1 MAGIADLNVRI
12 GASVRDFERGM
23 QQVERRIARFQRT
36 FENIGTNLTQ
46 SLTLPLVALG
56 TASVQAFGDFE
67 SLERAFAAVAA
78 EGTNVAEEIERLRK
92 VAEAPGLGFNEAVQ
106 ASTRLQAVGIS
117 ARQAEEI
124 ITQYGNAVARSGG
137 GAEAFDGAILALTQ
151 VASKGKISAEEINQL
166 NERIFEIRPALQAAF
181 GTADSEELQK
191 LGISSQEFIARTTAE
206 FAKLER
212 VQGGLSNSFENLRDS
227 LRTSLSELGRTIST
241 SLNLTGIFQ
250 RLASG
255 VQDAVDRFKA
265 LSPEAQAFIVKAL
278 AATVAIGPLL
288 IGIAKIAS
296 LGTLATQGATLLAKS
311 FGVVAVTLG
320 PVGIA
325 LAAIG
330 VIIAAIVKNYRE
342 LNPTVDTY
350 NDYLSENTKQLIG
363 QKSELNNLFVAL
375 NDSNTSQ
382 ETRSRLIN
390 EINSK
395 YKDYLPQLIKEGD
408 NIDRI
413 KIAQAAAN
421 TEFEKKIRLAAL
433 EGVLEKQRERLVE
446 LATQQYEIET
456 KLARQREVIA
466 KGTRNLITSDASYG
480 TTAATNTTTNI
491 QLAASLRDL
500 EKRLQNVKAAQNEL
514 TNASRQTQAALDK
527 TLGSVSRTTS
537 GGGGGTDKSPEA
549 LALEARI
556 KQLEASLRTSQR
568 GAGTTTTPSPATAAP
583 REFFDI
589 PLLQTLDLTT
599 QAVAATTL
607 SLGASFD
614 QAQAAAARFRETL
627 LSIQQPK
634 TIVEGL
640 GDATLAAASAFADL
654 AAQGETNLRKLGNAA
669 LQAARQ
675 TISAFIKEGVTGI
688 VSNILKGPIG
698 KALGP
703 LAVPIAGAA
712 GGAAALLFNTLVN
725 KISPPKLAKGGLAYA
740 PTLATVGD
748 NPNARVD
755 PEVIAPLSKLR
766 SLLDGAGG
774 GGMVAEARISGN
786 DLLLLV
792 ERAQLRQNRV
802 R

>member
-46 SLTLPLVALG
+46 SLSLPLAALG

-191 LGISSQEFIARTTAE
+191 LGISAEEFIARTTAE

-212 VQGGLSNSFENLRDS
+212 VQGGLANSFENLRDS
-227 LRTSLSELGRTIST
+227 LRTSLSEFGRAINQ
-241 SLNLTGIFQ
+241 SLNLSGLFE
-250 RLASG
+250 RLAAS
-255 VQDAVDRFKA
+255 VQSAVDGFKL
-265 LSPEAQAFIVKAL
+265 LSPETQALIVKVL

-288 IGIAKIAS
+288 LGIAKLAS
-296 LGTLATQGATLLAKS
+296 LGTLATQGLSLIGGSIAKLA
-311 FGVVAVTLG
+311 VLLG
-320 PVGIA
+320 PTG
-325 LAAIG
+325 LAIG
-330 VIIAAIVKNYRE
+330 AVVIGITALVSKYRE

-350 NDYLSENTKQLIG
+350 NDYLSENTRQLIG
-363 QKSELNNLFVAL
+363 QKSELNGLFTAL
-375 NDSNTSQ
+375 TDSNTSQ
-382 ETRSRLIN
+382 ETRGRLIA

-408 NIDRI
+408 SIDRI

-433 EGVLEKQRERLVE
+433 EGVLEKQKEKLVQLAEEEYRLEVQLANAKKQTAEANKQLFSGLVAGGAAGDRQINSAVNQVSALEE
-446 LATQQYEIET
+446 LRR
-456 KLARQREVIA
+456 KLANV
-466 KGTRNLITSDASYG
+466 
-480 TTAATNTTTNI
+480 
-491 QLAASLRDL
+491 RD
-500 EKRLQNVKAAQNEL
+500 AQNQL
-514 TNASRQTQAALDK
+514 TDAAKNTQSALDK
-527 TLGSVSRTTS
+527 TLGTLT
-537 GGGGGTDKSPEA
+537 
-549 LALEARI
+549 
-556 KQLEASLRTSQR
+556 RTSQV
-568 GAGTTTTPSPATAAP
+568 TPPPTPPPPAPRTPTAAGQRP
-583 REFFDI
+583 STASAAPQSREAR
-589 PLLQTLDLTT
+589 PTLD
-599 QAVAATTL
+599 ATTL
-607 SLGASFD
+607 NGIALAMQNVTSQTDILTEAFARARAAGEGVIQSLANF
-614 QAQAAAARFRETL
+614 QAPSEL
-627 LSIQQPK
+627 L
-634 TIVEGL
+634 VAL
-640 GDATLAAASAFADL
+640 GDATIAASNAFADL
-654 AAQGETNLRKLGNAA
+654 AAQGETSLKKLGQAA

-675 TISAFIKEGVTGI
+675 IISAYIREGVAGI
-688 VSNILKGPIG
+688 VKNILAGPTG

-703 LAVPIAGAA
+703 IALAVAGAA
-712 GGAAALLFNTLVN
+712 GGAAALLFNTLLN
-725 KISPPKLAKGGLAYA
+725 KVTVPKLAKGGLAYA

-774 GGMVAEARISGN
+774 GNMIAEARISGN

>member
-46 SLTLPLVALG
+46 SLTLPLAALG

-191 LGISSQEFIARTTAE
+191 LGISAEEFIARTTAE

-212 VQGGLSNSFENLRDS
+212 VQGGLANSFENLRDS
-227 LRTSLSELGRTIST
+227 LRTSLSELGRAIST
-241 SLNLTGIFQ
+241 SLNLTGILEN
-250 RLASG
+250 LASS
-255 VQDAVDRFKA
+255 VQSAVDRFKS
-265 LSPEAQAFIVKAL
+265 LSPETQAFIVKAL

-288 IGIAKIAS
+288 LGIAKLAS
-296 LGTLATQGATLLAKS
+296 LGTLATQGLSLIGGSIAKLA
-311 FGVVAVTLG
+311 VLLG
-320 PVGIA
+320 PTGLAIGAVVVGITA
-325 LAAIG
+325 LVA
-330 VIIAAIVKNYRE
+330 KYRE

-350 NDYLSENTKQLIG
+350 NDYLSENTRQLIG
-363 QKSELNNLFVAL
+363 QKSELNGLFTAL
-375 NDSNTSQ
+375 TDSNTSQ
-382 ETRSRLIN
+382 ETRSRLIT

-395 YKDYLPQLIKEGD
+395 YADYLPQLIKEGD
-408 NIDRI
+408 SIDRI

-433 EGVLEKQRERLVE
+433 EGVLEKQKEKLVQLAEEEYRLEVQLANAKKQTAEANKQLFSGLVAGGAAGDRQINSAVNQVSALEE
-446 LATQQYEIET
+446 LRR
-456 KLARQREVIA
+456 KLA
-466 KGTRNLITSDASYG
+466 
-480 TTAATNTTTNI
+480 
-491 QLAASLRDL
+491 
-500 EKRLQNVKAAQNEL
+500 NVKDAQNEL
-514 TNASRQTQAALDK
+514 TNAAKNTQAALDK
-527 TLGSVSRTTS
+527 SLGALTRTTS
-537 GGGGGTDKSPEA
+537 GGEGTDKSPEV

-556 KQLEASLRTSQR
+556 KQLEAALRASQR
-568 GAGTTTTPSPATAAP
+568 TPGVGGTNAPAPTNAARP
-583 REFFDI
+583 
-589 PLLQTLDLTT
+589 TLD
-599 QAVAATTL
+599 ATTL
-607 SLGASFD
+607 NGIALATQNVTAQTDILTEAFARARAAGEGVVQSLANFQTPGGLVIA
-614 QAQAAAARFRETL
+614 
-627 LSIQQPK
+627 
-634 TIVEGL
+634 L
-640 GDATLAAASAFADL
+640 GDAALAAADAMQQL
-654 AAQGETNLRKLGNAA
+654 ALQGETSL
-669 LQAARQ
+669 
-675 TISAFIKEGVTGI
+675 
-688 VSNILKGPIG
+688 
-698 KALGP
+698 KALGKAALRAASDFLRAKIIEGVSAVVADALKKFGLLG
-703 LAVPIAGAA
+703 LAVGAAAGAA
-712 GGAAALLFNTLVN
+712 AGTLFNGLVA

-766 SLLDGAGG
+766 SLLDGGG
-774 GGMVAEARISGN
+774 GNMIAEARISGN

>member
-1 MAGIADLNVRI
+1 MATIADLNVRI
-12 GASVRDFERGM
+12 GASVANFEKSIS
-23 QQVERRIARFQRT
+23 QIERRVVRFQRT

-46 SLTLPLVALG
+46 SLTLPLAALG
-56 TASVQAFGDFE
+56 AASVQAFGDFQ
-67 SLERAFAAVAA
+67 SLEKAFAAVAK
-78 EGTNVAEEIERLRK
+78 EGTNVGEEIERLRRI
-92 VAEAPGLGFNEAVQ
+92 AEAPGLGFEEAVR
-106 ASTRLQAVGIS
+106 ASTRLQAVGLQAGEA
-117 ARQAEEI
+117 ARVVEQF
-124 ITQYGNAVARSGG
+124 GNAVARSGG
-137 GAEAFDGAILALTQ
+137 GAAELDGAVLALTQ
-151 VASKGKISAEEINQL
+151 IASKGKISAEEINQL
-166 NERIFEIRPALQAAF
+166 GERIFEIRPALVQAF
-181 GTADSEELQK
+181 GTADSEQLQA
-191 LGISSQEFIARTTAE
+191 LGITSAEFIAKITE
-206 FAKLER
+206 ELAKLDR
-212 VQGGLSNSFENLRDS
+212 VEGGLSNAFENLRDS
-227 LRTSLSELGRTIST
+227 LRQSLTQFGNTINETFNLSEVLDKLARGVQYLVDLFASLDEST
-241 SLNLTGIFQ
+241 QKNILRFGIFVLAIGPVLIIVAK
-250 RLASG
+250 LASAYQLAVKGALILSGG
-255 VQDAVDRFKA
+255 VKKLFSAFVFLTTPIGITVGAIVALTAAAIYLYNRFEIVRKIINGLIDGFKA
-265 LSPEAQAFIVKAL
+265 LANLARDVAGNIAEGFRQLGQGNFREAFKAFGD
-278 AATVAIGPLL
+278 AASKQSFSNIGKTFGEGFADGFEDGTNRLDGV
-288 IGIAKIAS
+288 IDSIKAKISSAFS
-296 LGTLATQGATLLAKS
+296 LPEITRPNAALTTAFETDGFTRNGATGRGSGSA
-311 FGVVAVTLG
+311 
-320 PVGIA
+320 
-325 LAAIG
+325 
-330 VIIAAIVKNYRE
+330 
-342 LNPTVDTY
+342 
-350 NDYLSENTKQLIG
+350 QG
-363 QKSELNNLFVAL
+363 Q
-375 NDSNTSQ
+375 
-382 ETRSRLIN
+382 
-390 EINSK
+390 
-395 YKDYLPQLIKEGD
+395 P
-408 NIDRI
+408 
-413 KIAQAAAN
+413 
-421 TEFEKKIRLAAL
+421 
-433 EGVLEKQRERLVE
+433 
-446 LATQQYEIET
+446 
-456 KLARQREVIA
+456 
-466 KGTRNLITSDASYG
+466 
-480 TTAATNTTTNI
+480 
-491 QLAASLRDL
+491 
-500 EKRLQNVKAAQNEL
+500 
-514 TNASRQTQAALDK
+514 
-527 TLGSVSRTTS
+527 
-537 GGGGGTDKSPEA
+537 
-549 LALEARI
+549 
-556 KQLEASLRTSQR
+556 
-568 GAGTTTTPSPATAAP
+568 TPSPATAAP

-748 NPNARVD
+748 NPNARID

>member
-46 SLTLPLVALG
+46 SLTLPLAALG
-56 TASVQAFGDFE
+56 AASVQAFGDFQ
-67 SLERAFAAVAA
+67 SLEKAFAAVAK
-78 EGTNVAEEIERLRK
+78 EGTNVGEEIERLRRI
-92 VAEAPGLGFNEAVQ
+92 AEAPGLGFEEAVR
-106 ASTRLQAVGIS
+106 ASTRLQAVGLQAGEA
-117 ARQAEEI
+117 ARVVEQF
-124 ITQYGNAVARSGG
+124 GNAVARSGG
-137 GAEAFDGAILALTQ
+137 GAAELDGAVLALTQ
-151 VASKGKISAEEINQL
+151 IASKGKISAEEINQL
-166 NERIFEIRPALQAAF
+166 GERIFEIRPALVQAF
-181 GTADSEELQK
+181 GTADSEQLQA
-191 LGISSQEFIARTTAE
+191 LGITSAEFIAKITE
-206 FAKLER
+206 ELAKLDR
-212 VQGGLSNSFENLRDS
+212 VEGGLSNAFENLRDS
-227 LRTSLSELGRTIST
+227 LRQSLTQFGNTINETFNLSEVLDKLARGIQYLVDLFASLDEST
-241 SLNLTGIFQ
+241 QKNILRFGIFVLAIGPVLIIVAK
-250 RLASG
+250 LASAYQLAVKGALILSGG
-255 VQDAVDRFKA
+255 VKKLFSAFVFLTTPIGITVGAIVALTAAAIYLYNRFEIVRKIINGLIDGFKA
-265 LSPEAQAFIVKAL
+265 LANLARDVAGNIAEGFRQLGQGNFREAFKAFGD
-278 AATVAIGPLL
+278 AASKQSFSNIGKTFGEGFADGFEDGTNRLDGV
-288 IGIAKIAS
+288 IDSIKAKISSAFS
-296 LGTLATQGATLLAKS
+296 LPEITRPGVALTTAFETDGFTRNGATGRGSGSA
-311 FGVVAVTLG
+311 
-320 PVGIA
+320 
-325 LAAIG
+325 
-330 VIIAAIVKNYRE
+330 
-342 LNPTVDTY
+342 
-350 NDYLSENTKQLIG
+350 QG
-363 QKSELNNLFVAL
+363 Q
-375 NDSNTSQ
+375 
-382 ETRSRLIN
+382 
-390 EINSK
+390 
-395 YKDYLPQLIKEGD
+395 P
-408 NIDRI
+408 
-413 KIAQAAAN
+413 
-421 TEFEKKIRLAAL
+421 
-433 EGVLEKQRERLVE
+433 
-446 LATQQYEIET
+446 
-456 KLARQREVIA
+456 
-466 KGTRNLITSDASYG
+466 
-480 TTAATNTTTNI
+480 
-491 QLAASLRDL
+491 
-500 EKRLQNVKAAQNEL
+500 
-514 TNASRQTQAALDK
+514 
-527 TLGSVSRTTS
+527 
-537 GGGGGTDKSPEA
+537 
-549 LALEARI
+549 
-556 KQLEASLRTSQR
+556 
-568 GAGTTTTPSPATAAP
+568 TPSPAPAAP

-748 NPNARVD
+748 NPNARID

>member
-46 SLTLPLVALG
+46 SLTLPLAALG
-56 TASVQAFGDFE
+56 AASVQAFGDFQ
-67 SLERAFAAVAA
+67 SLEKAFAAVAK
-78 EGTNVAEEIERLRK
+78 EGTNVGEEIERLRRI
-92 VAEAPGLGFNEAVQ
+92 AEAPGLGFEEAVR
-106 ASTRLQAVGIS
+106 ASTRLQAVGLQAGEA
-117 ARQAEEI
+117 ARVVEQF
-124 ITQYGNAVARSGG
+124 GNAVARSGG
-137 GAEAFDGAILALTQ
+137 GAAELDGAVLALTQ
-151 VASKGKISAEEINQL
+151 IASKGKISAEEINQL
-166 NERIFEIRPALQAAF
+166 GERIFEIRPALVQAF
-181 GTADSEELQK
+181 GTADSEQLQA
-191 LGISSQEFIARTTAE
+191 LGITSAEFIAKITE
-206 FAKLER
+206 ELAKLDR
-212 VQGGLSNSFENLRDS
+212 VEGGLSNAFENLRDS
-227 LRTSLSELGRTIST
+227 LRQSLTQFGNTINETFNLSEVLDKLARGIQYLVDLFASLDEST
-241 SLNLTGIFQ
+241 QKNILRFGIFVLAIGPVLIIVAK
-250 RLASG
+250 LASAYQLAVKGALILSGG
-255 VQDAVDRFKA
+255 VKKLFSAFVFLTTPIGITVGAIVALTAAAIYLYNRFEIVRKIINGLIDGFKA
-265 LSPEAQAFIVKAL
+265 LANLARDVAGNIAEGFRQLGQGNFREAFKAFGD
-278 AATVAIGPLL
+278 AASKQSFSNIGKTFGEGFADGFEDGTNRLDGV
-288 IGIAKIAS
+288 IDSIKAKISSAFS
-296 LGTLATQGATLLAKS
+296 LPEITRPGVALTTAFETDGFTRNGATGRGSGSA
-311 FGVVAVTLG
+311 
-320 PVGIA
+320 
-325 LAAIG
+325 
-330 VIIAAIVKNYRE
+330 
-342 LNPTVDTY
+342 
-350 NDYLSENTKQLIG
+350 QG
-363 QKSELNNLFVAL
+363 Q
-375 NDSNTSQ
+375 
-382 ETRSRLIN
+382 
-390 EINSK
+390 
-395 YKDYLPQLIKEGD
+395 P
-408 NIDRI
+408 
-413 KIAQAAAN
+413 
-421 TEFEKKIRLAAL
+421 
-433 EGVLEKQRERLVE
+433 
-446 LATQQYEIET
+446 
-456 KLARQREVIA
+456 
-466 KGTRNLITSDASYG
+466 
-480 TTAATNTTTNI
+480 
-491 QLAASLRDL
+491 
-500 EKRLQNVKAAQNEL
+500 
-514 TNASRQTQAALDK
+514 
-527 TLGSVSRTTS
+527 
-537 GGGGGTDKSPEA
+537 
-549 LALEARI
+549 
-556 KQLEASLRTSQR
+556 
-568 GAGTTTTPSPATAAP
+568 TPSPAPAAP

-640 GDATLAAASAFADL
+640 GDATLTAASAFADL

-748 NPNARVD
+748 NPNARID

>member
-23 QQVERRIARFQRT
+23 QQVERRINRFQRT

-46 SLTLPLVALG
+46 SLTLPLAALG
-56 TASVQAFGDFE
+56 AASVQAFGDFQ
-67 SLERAFAAVAA
+67 SLEKAFAAVAK
-78 EGTNVAEEIERLRK
+78 EGTNVGEEIERLRRI
-92 VAEAPGLGFNEAVQ
+92 AEAPGLAFDEAVR
-106 ASTRLQAVGIS
+106 ASTRLQAVGLNAGEA
-117 ARQAEEI
+117 ARVVEQF
-124 ITQYGNAVARSGG
+124 GNAVARSGG
-137 GAEAFDGAILALTQ
+137 GAAELDGAVLALTQ
-151 VASKGKISAEEINQL
+151 IASKGKISAEEINQL
-166 NERIFEIRPALQAAF
+166 GERIFEIRPALVQAF
-181 GTADSEELQK
+181 GTADSEQLQA
-191 LGISSQEFIARTTAE
+191 LGITSAEFIAKITE
-206 FAKLER
+206 ELAKLDR
-212 VQGGLSNSFENLRDS
+212 VEGGLSNAFENLRDS
-227 LRTSLSELGRTIST
+227 LRQSLTQFGATINETFNLSEVLDKLARGVQYLVDLFASLDEST
-241 SLNLTGIFQ
+241 QKNILRFGIFVLAIGPVLIIVAK
-250 RLASG
+250 LASAYQLAVKGALILSGG
-255 VQDAVDRFKA
+255 VKKLFSAFVFLTTPIGITVGAIVALTAAAIYLYNRFEIVRKIINGLIDGFKA
-265 LSPEAQAFIVKAL
+265 LANLARDVAGNIAEGFRQLGQGNFREAFKAFGD
-278 AATVAIGPLL
+278 AASKQSFSNIGKTFGEGFADGFEDGTNRLDGV
-288 IGIAKIAS
+288 IDSIKAKISSAFS
-296 LGTLATQGATLLAKS
+296 LPEITRPNAALTTAFETDGFTRNGATGRGSGSA
-311 FGVVAVTLG
+311 
-320 PVGIA
+320 
-325 LAAIG
+325 
-330 VIIAAIVKNYRE
+330 
-342 LNPTVDTY
+342 
-350 NDYLSENTKQLIG
+350 QG
-363 QKSELNNLFVAL
+363 Q
-375 NDSNTSQ
+375 
-382 ETRSRLIN
+382 
-390 EINSK
+390 
-395 YKDYLPQLIKEGD
+395 P
-408 NIDRI
+408 
-413 KIAQAAAN
+413 
-421 TEFEKKIRLAAL
+421 
-433 EGVLEKQRERLVE
+433 
-446 LATQQYEIET
+446 
-456 KLARQREVIA
+456 
-466 KGTRNLITSDASYG
+466 
-480 TTAATNTTTNI
+480 
-491 QLAASLRDL
+491 
-500 EKRLQNVKAAQNEL
+500 
-514 TNASRQTQAALDK
+514 
-527 TLGSVSRTTS
+527 
-537 GGGGGTDKSPEA
+537 
-549 LALEARI
+549 
-556 KQLEASLRTSQR
+556 
-568 GAGTTTTPSPATAAP
+568 TPSPATAAP

-748 NPNARVD
+748 NPNARID

>member
-151 VASKGKISAEEINQL
+151 IASKGKISAEEINQL

-191 LGISSQEFIARTTAE
+191 LGISSEEFIARTTAE

-227 LRTSLSELGRTIST
+227 LRTSLSELGRTISI
-241 SLNLTGIFQ
+241 SLNLTGIFE

-288 IGIAKIAS
+288 LGIAKLSS
-296 LGTLATQGATLLAKS
+296 LGTLATQGLSLIGGSIAKLA
-311 FGVVAVTLG
+311 VLLG
-320 PVGIA
+320 PTG
-325 LAAIG
+325 LAIG
-330 VIIAAIVKNYRE
+330 AVVIGITALVAKYRE

-350 NDYLSENTKQLIG
+350 NDYLSENTRQLIG
-363 QKSELNNLFVAL
+363 QKSELNGLFTAL
-375 NDSNTSQ
+375 TDSNTSQ
-382 ETRSRLIN
+382 ETRSRLIT

-395 YKDYLPQLIKEGD
+395 YADYLPQLIKEGD

-433 EGVLEKQRERLVE
+433 EGVLEKQKERLVQLAEEEYRLEVQLANAKKQTAEANKQLFSGLVAGGAAGDRQINSAVNQVSALEE
-446 LATQQYEIET
+446 LRR
-456 KLARQREVIA
+456 KLA
-466 KGTRNLITSDASYG
+466 
-480 TTAATNTTTNI
+480 
-491 QLAASLRDL
+491 
-500 EKRLQNVKAAQNEL
+500 NVKDAQNEL
-514 TNASRQTQAALDK
+514 TNAAKNTRAALDK
-527 TLGSVSRTTS
+527 SLGAIVRTS
-537 GGGGGTDKSPEA
+537 GGGGGTDKSPEV

-568 GAGTTTTPSPATAAP
+568 GAGTTTTAAAAPAAP

-654 AAQGETNLRKLGNAA
+654 AAQGETSLKKLGQAA

-675 TISAFIKEGVTGI
+675 IISAYIREGVAGI
-688 VSNILKGPIG
+688 VKNILSGPTG

-703 LAVPIAGAA
+703 VALAVAAAA
-712 GGAAALLFNTLVN
+712 GGAASLLFNTLLN
-725 KISPPKLAKGGLAYA
+725 KVAAPKLAKGGLAYA

-748 NPNARVD
+748 NPNARID

-792 ERAQLRQNRV
+792 ERAQLRKNRV

>member
-46 SLTLPLVALG
+46 SLTLPLAALG
-56 TASVQAFGDFE
+56 AASVQAFGDFQ
-67 SLERAFAAVAA
+67 SLEKAFAAVAK
-78 EGTNVAEEIERLRK
+78 EGTNVGEEIERLRRI
-92 VAEAPGLGFNEAVQ
+92 AEAPGLAFDEAVR
-106 ASTRLQAVGIS
+106 ASTRLQAVGLNAGEA
-117 ARQAEEI
+117 ARVVEQF
-124 ITQYGNAVARSGG
+124 GNAVARSGG
-137 GAEAFDGAILALTQ
+137 GAAELDGAVLALTQ
-151 VASKGKISAEEINQL
+151 IASKGKISAEEINQL
-166 NERIFEIRPALQAAF
+166 GERIFEIRPALVQAF
-181 GTADSEELQK
+181 GTADSEQLQA
-191 LGISSQEFIARTTAE
+191 LGITSAEFIAKITE
-206 FAKLER
+206 ELAKLDR
-212 VQGGLSNSFENLRDS
+212 VEGGLSNAFENLRDS
-227 LRTSLSELGRTIST
+227 LRQSLTQFGNTINETFNLSEVLDKLARGIQYLVDLFASLDEST
-241 SLNLTGIFQ
+241 QKNIL
-250 RLASG
+250 
-255 VQDAVDRFKA
+255 RFG
-265 LSPEAQAFIVKAL
+265 LL
-278 AATVAIGPLL
+278 LLAIGPVLIIVAKLASAYQLALKGAALL
-288 IGIAKIAS
+288 TG
-296 LGTLATQGATLLAKS
+296 
-311 FGVVAVTLG
+311 GVKKLFQAFVFFTT

-325 LAAIG
+325 VGAVVALTAAAIYLYNRFEIVRKIINGLIDGFKALAQLARDVAGNIAEGFRQLGQGNFREAFKAFGDAASKQSFSNIGKTFGEGFADGFEDGTNRLDG
-330 VIIAAIVKNYRE
+330 VI
-342 LNPTVDTY
+342 
-350 NDYLSENTKQLIG
+350 
-363 QKSELNNLFVAL
+363 
-375 NDSNTSQ
+375 DSIKAKISSAFSLP
-382 ETRSRLIN
+382 EITRPN
-390 EINSK
+390 
-395 YKDYLPQLIKEGD
+395 
-408 NIDRI
+408 
-413 KIAQAAAN
+413 
-421 TEFEKKIRLAAL
+421 AAL
-433 EGVLEKQRERLVE
+433 TT
-446 LATQQYEIET
+446 AFET
-456 KLARQREVIA
+456 D
-466 KGTRNLITSDASYG
+466 GFTRNG
-480 TTAATNTTTNI
+480 ATGRG
-491 QLAASLRDL
+491 SGS
-500 EKRLQNVKAAQNEL
+500 AQG
-514 TNASRQTQAALDK
+514 Q
-527 TLGSVSRTTS
+527 
-537 GGGGGTDKSPEA
+537 P
-549 LALEARI
+549 
-556 KQLEASLRTSQR
+556 
-568 GAGTTTTPSPATAAP
+568 TPSPATAAP

-748 NPNARVD
+748 NPNARID

>member
-151 VASKGKISAEEINQL
+151 IASKGKISAEEINQL

-191 LGISSQEFIARTTAE
+191 LGISSEEFIARTTAE

-288 IGIAKIAS
+288 LGIAKLSS
-296 LGTLATQGATLLAKS
+296 LGTLATQGLSLIGGSIAKLA
-311 FGVVAVTLG
+311 VLLG
-320 PVGIA
+320 PTG
-325 LAAIG
+325 LAIG
-330 VIIAAIVKNYRE
+330 AVVVGVTALVAKYRE

-350 NDYLSENTKQLIG
+350 NDYLSENTRQLIG
-363 QKSELNNLFVAL
+363 QKSELNGLFTAL
-375 NDSNTSQ
+375 TDSNTSQ
-382 ETRSRLIN
+382 ETRSRLIT

-395 YKDYLPQLIKEGD
+395 YADYLPQLIKEGD
-408 NIDRI
+408 SIDRI
-413 KIAQAAAN
+413 KIAQAQAN

-433 EGVLEKQRERLVE
+433 EGVLEKQKERLVQLAEEEYRLEVQLANAKKQTAEANKQLFSGLVAGGAAGDRQINSAVNQVSALEE
-446 LATQQYEIET
+446 LRR
-456 KLARQREVIA
+456 KLA
-466 KGTRNLITSDASYG
+466 
-480 TTAATNTTTNI
+480 
-491 QLAASLRDL
+491 
-500 EKRLQNVKAAQNEL
+500 NVKDAQNEL
-514 TNASRQTQAALDK
+514 TNAAKNTREALDR
-527 TLGSVSRTTS
+527 TLGTLT
-537 GGGGGTDKSPEA
+537 
-549 LALEARI
+549 
-556 KQLEASLRTSQR
+556 RTSQV
-568 GAGTTTTPSPATAAP
+568 TPPPPPPPPTPRTPTASGQRPSIASAASQSSEARP
-583 REFFDI
+583 
-589 PLLQTLDLTT
+589 TLD
-599 QAVAATTL
+599 ATTL
-607 SLGASFD
+607 NGIALATQNVTSQTDILTEAFTRARAAGEGVVQSLANFQTPGGLVIA
-614 QAQAAAARFRETL
+614 
-627 LSIQQPK
+627 
-634 TIVEGL
+634 L
-640 GDATLAAASAFADL
+640 GDAALAAADAMQQL
-654 AAQGETNLRKLGNAA
+654 ALQGETSL
-669 LQAARQ
+669 
-675 TISAFIKEGVTGI
+675 
-688 VSNILKGPIG
+688 
-698 KALGP
+698 KALGKAALRAASDFLRAKIIEGVSAVVSDALKKFGLLG
-703 LAVPIAGAA
+703 LAVGAAAGAA
-712 GGAAALLFNTLVN
+712 AGTLFNGLVA
-725 KISPPKLAKGGLAYA
+725 KISPPKLANGGLAYA

-774 GGMVAEARISGN
+774 GNMIAEARISGN

-792 ERAQLRQNRV
+792 ERAQLRKNRV

>member
-46 SLTLPLVALG
+46 SLTLPLAALG
-56 TASVQAFGDFE
+56 AASVQAFGDFQ
-67 SLERAFAAVAA
+67 SLEKAFAAVAK
-78 EGTNVAEEIERLRK
+78 EGTNVGEEIERLRRI
-92 VAEAPGLGFNEAVQ
+92 AEAPGLAFDEAVR
-106 ASTRLQAVGIS
+106 ASTRLQAVGLQAGEA
-117 ARQAEEI
+117 ARVVEQF
-124 ITQYGNAVARSGG
+124 GNAVARSGG
-137 GAEAFDGAILALTQ
+137 GAAELDGAVLALTQ
-151 VASKGKISAEEINQL
+151 IASKGKISAEEINQL
-166 NERIFEIRPALQAAF
+166 GERIFEIRPALIQAF
-181 GTADSEELQK
+181 GTADSEQLQA
-191 LGISSQEFIARTTAE
+191 LGITSAEFIAKITE
-206 FAKLER
+206 ELAKLDR
-212 VQGGLSNSFENLRDS
+212 VEGGLSNAFENLRDS
-227 LRTSLSELGRTIST
+227 LRQSLTQFGATINETFNLSEVLDKLARGVQYLVDLFASLDEST
-241 SLNLTGIFQ
+241 QKNILRFGIFVLAIGPVLIIVAK
-250 RLASG
+250 LASAYQLAVKGALILSGG
-255 VQDAVDRFKA
+255 VKKLFSAFVFLTTPIGITVGAIVALTAAAIYLYNRFEIVRKIINGLIDGFKA
-265 LSPEAQAFIVKAL
+265 LANLARDVAGNIAEGFRQLGQGNFREAFKAFGD
-278 AATVAIGPLL
+278 AASKQSFSNIGKTFGEGFADGFEDGTNRLDGV
-288 IGIAKIAS
+288 IDSIKAKISSAFS
-296 LGTLATQGATLLAKS
+296 LPEITRPGVALTTAFETDGFTRNGATGRGSGSA
-311 FGVVAVTLG
+311 
-320 PVGIA
+320 
-325 LAAIG
+325 
-330 VIIAAIVKNYRE
+330 
-342 LNPTVDTY
+342 
-350 NDYLSENTKQLIG
+350 QG
-363 QKSELNNLFVAL
+363 Q
-375 NDSNTSQ
+375 
-382 ETRSRLIN
+382 
-390 EINSK
+390 
-395 YKDYLPQLIKEGD
+395 P
-408 NIDRI
+408 
-413 KIAQAAAN
+413 
-421 TEFEKKIRLAAL
+421 
-433 EGVLEKQRERLVE
+433 
-446 LATQQYEIET
+446 
-456 KLARQREVIA
+456 
-466 KGTRNLITSDASYG
+466 
-480 TTAATNTTTNI
+480 
-491 QLAASLRDL
+491 
-500 EKRLQNVKAAQNEL
+500 
-514 TNASRQTQAALDK
+514 
-527 TLGSVSRTTS
+527 
-537 GGGGGTDKSPEA
+537 
-549 LALEARI
+549 
-556 KQLEASLRTSQR
+556 
-568 GAGTTTTPSPATAAP
+568 TPSPAPAAP

-748 NPNARVD
+748 NPNARID

>member
-46 SLTLPLVALG
+46 SLSLPLAALG

-191 LGISSQEFIARTTAE
+191 LGISAEEFIARTTAE

-227 LRTSLSELGRTIST
+227 LRTSLSEFGRAINQ
-241 SLNLTGIFQ
+241 SLNLSGLFE
-250 RLASG
+250 RLAAS
-255 VQDAVDRFKA
+255 VQSAVDAFKS
-265 LSPEAQAFIVKAL
+265 LSPETQALIVKVL

-288 IGIAKIAS
+288 LGIAKLAS
-296 LGTLATQGATLLAKS
+296 LGTLATQGLSLIGGSIAKLA
-311 FGVVAVTLG
+311 VLLG
-320 PVGIA
+320 PTGLAIGAVVVGITA
-325 LAAIG
+325 LVA
-330 VIIAAIVKNYRE
+330 KYRE

-350 NDYLSENTKQLIG
+350 NDYLSENTRQLIG
-363 QKSELNNLFVAL
+363 QKSELNGLFTAL
-375 NDSNTSQ
+375 TDSNTSQ
-382 ETRSRLIN
+382 ETRGRLIA

-408 NIDRI
+408 SIDRI

-433 EGVLEKQRERLVE
+433 EGVLEKQKEKLVQLAEEEYRLEVQLANAKKQTAEANKQLFSGLVAGGAAGDRQINSAVNQVSALEE
-446 LATQQYEIET
+446 LRR
-456 KLARQREVIA
+456 KLANV
-466 KGTRNLITSDASYG
+466 
-480 TTAATNTTTNI
+480 
-491 QLAASLRDL
+491 RD
-500 EKRLQNVKAAQNEL
+500 AQNQL
-514 TNASRQTQAALDK
+514 TDAAKNTQSALDK
-527 TLGSVSRTTS
+527 TLGTLT
-537 GGGGGTDKSPEA
+537 
-549 LALEARI
+549 
-556 KQLEASLRTSQR
+556 RTSQV
-568 GAGTTTTPSPATAAP
+568 TPPPTPPPPTPRTPTAAGQRP
-583 REFFDI
+583 STASAAPQSREAR
-589 PLLQTLDLTT
+589 PTLD
-599 QAVAATTL
+599 ATTL
-607 SLGASFD
+607 NGIALATQNVTSQTDILTEAFARARAAGEGVIQSLANF
-614 QAQAAAARFRETL
+614 QAPSEL
-627 LSIQQPK
+627 L
-634 TIVEGL
+634 VAL
-640 GDATLAAASAFADL
+640 GDATIAASNAFADL
-654 AAQGETNLRKLGNAA
+654 AAQGETSLKKLGQAA

-675 TISAFIKEGVTGI
+675 IISAYIREGVAGI
-688 VSNILKGPIG
+688 VKNILAGPTG

-703 LAVPIAGAA
+703 IALAVAGAA
-712 GGAAALLFNTLVN
+712 GGAAALLFNTLLN
-725 KISPPKLAKGGLAYA
+725 KVTVPKLAKGGLAYA

-774 GGMVAEARISGN
+774 GNMIAEARISGN